1 MRKLTRLFALC
12 LLVASQHVAGMD
24 VGGIK
29 IPESIVLQ
37 GSETSLQLNGAGLR
51 KKIFVSVYVGALYL
65 SAKNT
70 DAESIISD
78 DGPASVDMHIL
89 HSEISKDKITAGWED
104 GLKANLDRSEL
115 ESIRPQLDQFNQ
127 MFGTLRKG
135 DIIRIGYL
143 PGTGTEVRINGEW
156 RGVVPGNDF
165 FRALLKIWL
174 GRSPVTKSL
183 KKAMLGLD

>member
-1 MRKLTRLFALC
+1 MSKLTRLFALC

-24 VGGIK
+24 VGGVN

-37 GSETSLQLNGAGLR
+37 GSETTLQLNGAGIR
-51 KKIFVSVYVGALYL
+51 KKFFVSVYVGALYL
-65 SAKNT
+65 PVKNT
-70 DAESIISD
+70 DAETIISD

-89 HSEISKDKITAGWED
+89 HSEVSKDKITAGWED
-104 GLKANLDRSEL
+104 GLKANLDRSKL
-115 ESIRPQLDQFNQ
+115 ESLRPQLDQFNQ

-135 DIIRIGYL
+135 DMIRIAYL
-143 PGTGTEVRINGEW
+143 PGTGTEVRINDER

-174 GRSPVTKSL
+174 GHSPVTKSL

>member
-1 MRKLTRLFALC
+1 M
-12 LLVASQHVAGMD
+12 LVASQHAAGMD

-29 IPESIVLQ
+29 VPDSIMLQ
-37 GSETSLQLNGAGLR
+37 GSETTLQLNGAGIR
-51 KKIFVSVYVGALYL
+51 KKFFVSVYVGALYL
-65 SAKNT
+65 PATST
-70 DAESIISD
+70 DAAAIISD

-104 GLKANLDRSEL
+104 GLAANLDQSEL
-115 ESIRPQLDQFNQ
+115 EAFRPQLDQFNQ

-135 DIIRIGYL
+135 DIIRIAYL
-143 PGTGTEVRINGEW
+143 PGTGTEVRINDQW

-174 GRSPVTKSL
+174 GRSPMTKSL

>member
-1 MRKLTRLFALC
+1 MRKLTRLFTLC
-12 LLVASQHVAGMD
+12 LLVASQQVAAMD

-29 IPESIVLQ
+29 VPESIVLQ
-37 GSETSLQLNGAGLR
+37 GSETILQLNGAGIR
-51 KKIFVSVYVGALYL
+51 KKFFISVYVGALYL
-65 SAKNT
+65 PAKNT
-70 DAESIISD
+70 DAESIIGD
-78 DGPASVDMHIL
+78 NGPASVDMHIL

-115 ESIRPQLDQFNQ
+115 ESLRPQLDQFNQ

-135 DIIRIGYL
+135 DIIRIGYQ
-143 PGTGTEVRINGEW
+143 PGTGTGVRINDEW

-174 GRSPVTKSL
+174 GQSPVTKSL
-183 KKAMLGLD
+183 KNAMLGLD